1 MRGGYNLFAFK
12 KYLKLE
18 INKII
23 ETSNKFKGLN
33 FRQQIIYNKKNLMI
47 INDSKSTSLSS
58 TKLLLESFENI
69 YWILGGLGKK
79 GDNLKLNRKYFSK
92 IKAFIFGKD
101 KIFFSRMLRKKI
113 KYKVSKDLNNLLLK
127 VYKDLK
133 NDLKE
138 KKVILFSPSAAS
150 FDQFKNFEDRGKHFN
165 KSIKKYF
172 NKFKFI

>member
-1 MRGGYNLFAFK
+1 
-12 KYLKLE
+12 
-18 INKII
+18 
-23 ETSNKFKGLN
+23 
-33 FRQQIIYNKKNLMI
+33 
-47 INDSKSTSLSS
+47 
-58 TKLLLESFENI
+58 
-69 YWILGGLGKK
+69 
-79 GDNLKLNRKYFSK
+79 
-92 IKAFIFGKD
+92 
-101 KIFFSRMLRKKI
+101 MLIKKI